1 MKPRPVVP
9 RALAQRDV
17 EESLEYY
24 LSEGGEKIALGFID
38 ELQRAYQLI
47 ARNPAASSSRHA
59 HELDIPGLRSWPLKR
74 YPHLV
79 FFIERAD
86 HIDVWRVLNA
96 KRDIAAWLLD
106 SENRDHPL

>member
-1 MKPRPVVP
+1 MKARPVKPRGIA
-9 RALAQRDV
+9 RRDV

-24 LSEGGEKIALGFID
+24 LSEGGEKAAFGFID

-47 ARNPAASSSRHA
+47 ARNPTASSSRYA

-79 FFIERAD
+79 FFIVRTD
-86 HIDVWRVLNA
+86 HIDVWRVLND
-96 KRDIAAWLLD
+96 KRDIAAWLLTGED
-106 SENRDHPL
+106 TDINK